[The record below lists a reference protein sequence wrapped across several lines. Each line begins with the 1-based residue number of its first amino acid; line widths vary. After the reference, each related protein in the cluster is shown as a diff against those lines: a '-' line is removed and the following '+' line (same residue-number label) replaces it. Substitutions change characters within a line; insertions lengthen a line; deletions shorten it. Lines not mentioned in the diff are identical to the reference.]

1 MTYGKFVAHLLVQLL
16 EQLPWVRFE
25 IAIKD
30 TVELV
35 PTNSR
40 RSADS

>member
-1 MTYGKFVAHLLVQLL
+1 MTYGKFVAHLLVQFF
-16 EQLPWVRFE
+16 EQLPWARFE
-25 IAIKD
+25 IAIED
-30 TVELV
+30 TVELI